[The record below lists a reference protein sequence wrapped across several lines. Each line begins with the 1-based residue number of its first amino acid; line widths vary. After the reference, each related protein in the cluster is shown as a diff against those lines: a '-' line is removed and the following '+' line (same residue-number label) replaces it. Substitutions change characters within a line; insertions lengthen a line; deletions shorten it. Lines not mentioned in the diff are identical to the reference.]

1 MGREC
6 MQPAGTPLP
15 CTPAPPAPLPLPH
28 LGGQIVFAP
37 ADHERAGDEVL
48 ASWRGLADL
57 WGRRGSEQR
66 GRGKHRCAQAGRQT
80 DRASCWVR
88 EHSGGRTAGTQ
99 LPAAL
104 CGACRGSR
112 PAPCK
117 RAHTCSGCTHHAEVT
132 TLASQAALRHTQAC
146 PACEDGPK
154 GGGGHRRVRRHG
166 APPGRRSTA
175 LPLRCGQLAPQG
187 PRRPPFWHPA
197 ACTPLPLRDACLGER
212 ERRDGVCR
220 REVLD
225 DGGGGAVQVSVLRA
239 GCVCTRRACVA
250 GRVAGGALE
259 GRGNLSRRQH
269 SSPPHHVGIALAH
282 VSLDQQLVL
291 LSVPPRQ
298 HKVVLWA
305 RRGRGEV
312 SAACEG
318 GGQARARSQAVA
330 LAAGAW
336 QAMRRSPASQPLQG
350 RQPHPHPRR

>member
-1 MGREC
+1 MR
-6 MQPAGTPLP
+6 
-15 CTPAPPAPLPLPH
+15 
-28 LGGQIVFAP
+28 
-37 ADHERAGDEVL
+37 
-48 ASWRGLADL
+48 
-57 WGRRGSEQR
+57 
-66 GRGKHRCAQAGRQT
+66 AGRQA
-80 DRASCWVR
+80 DRQGQLLGARAQRRQDSWDPAASGALRGMQGVAA
-88 EHSGGRTAGTQ
+88 SPMQAGTHLLRVHPPRRSHHLGVPGRAAAHAG
-99 LPAAL
+99 LPRL
-104 CGACRGSR
+104 RGW
-112 PAPCK
+112 A
-117 RAHTCSGCTHHAEVT
+117 
-132 TLASQAALRHTQAC
+132 Q
-146 PACEDGPK
+146 
-154 GGGGHRRVRRHG
+154 GGGGHRRVRRQG
-166 APPGRRSTA
+166 APPCRRSTA
-175 LPLRCGQLAPQG
+175 LPLRCGQLAPRG